1 MKNVT
6 LDVFTKKQRNDN
18 TVAVKVV
25 GLTHYGKNPKGKQL
39 LVELKKDDTNPYDK
53 DAIKVVNNNGMVG
66 YVANNR
72 KSTLKNKYY
81 NKFKSASDLRPMLKA
96 NKKYYGIL
104 EVKGSYGLMKI
115 SV

>member
-6 LDVFTKKQRNDN
+6 LDVFTKNDEM
-18 TVAVKVV
+18 VSIKVV
-25 GLTHYGKNPKGKQL
+25 GLAHYGKNKRGSKI
-39 LVELKKDDTNPYDK
+39 LVELKKDDENPYDV
-53 DAIKVVNNNGMVG
+53 DAIKVVNNKGMVG

-72 KSTLKNKYY
+72 KSTLKNRYY
-81 NKFKSASDLRPMLKA
+81 DGFKSASELRSLFKA

-104 EVKGSYGLMKI
+104 EVKGSYGLMKL